1 MNWSK
6 TMLICLVILFVGGA
20 FTTLIFFTEPTAK
33 RTDSTKRT
41 AMLVT
46 VKDVTKGDYTP
57 TVNVVGT
64 VEPAQDI
71 VLSSRVDGEI
81 TELSEAFAPGGYV
94 EKGEKLLQI
103 DPEDY
108 RNELMQRKSEL
119 QQARADLNI
128 EMGRQQSAQREYKM
142 FGDTL
147 SLPTEQKE
155 LVLRQPQLSSAKSR
169 VQSAQA
175 AVNLAQLN
183 LERTSVEAPF
193 NAHILTRNVNVGS
206 QVARGDN
213 LGRLVGLNEY
223 WVMATVP
230 LSQLR
235 WLSFPED
242 GEKGSKVRIRNRTAW
257 AEGEYRE
264 GYLYRLVG
272 TLESDTRMAKVIVSV
287 PDPMAHREENDGL
300 PPLMIG
306 AFVEASIQAQELEDV
321 IRLERDYVRQG
332 DRVWLMENGK
342 LSIRGV
348 DIVFRDA
355 NYAYIK
361 SGLGDSAQVVTT
373 NLSTVV
379 DGAPLR
385 LDGESSSDST
395 AVEG

>member
-6 TMLICLVILFVGGA
+6 TLIICLVILFVGGA
-20 FTTLIFFTEPTAK
+20 FTTLIFFTEPTAQ

-46 VKDVTKGDYTP
+46 IKDVSKGSYTP
-57 TVNVVGT
+57 TISVVGA

-71 VLSSRVDGEI
+71 MLSSRVDGEI
-81 TELSEAFAPGGYV
+81 TELSEAFSPGGYV

-119 QQARADLNI
+119 QQAQADLNI
-128 EMGRQQSAQREYKM
+128 EMGRQQSAQREYSM

-147 SLPTEQKE
+147 SLPNEQKE
-155 LVLRQPQLSSAKSR
+155 LVLRQPQLSSAKSS
-169 VQSAQA
+169 VESAQA

-183 LERTSVEAPF
+183 LDRTSIEAPF
-193 NAHILTRNVNVGS
+193 NAHILSRNVNIGS
-206 QVARGDN
+206 QISRGDN

-235 WLSFPED
+235 WLTFPED
-242 GEKGSKVRIRNRTAW
+242 GEQGSRVRIRNRTAW
-257 AEGEYRE
+257 GDSEYRE

-272 TLESDTRMAKVIVSV
+272 TLESDTRMARVIISV
-287 PDPMAHREENDGL
+287 PDPMAHRDENDGA

-306 AFVEASIQAQELEDV
+306 AFVETNIQARELNDV
-321 IRLERDYVRQG
+321 VRLERDYVRQG
-332 DRVWLMENGK
+332 DKVWLMEDGK
-342 LSIRGV
+342 LSIRDV

-355 NYAYIK
+355 NYAYIQ
-361 SGLGDSAQVVTT
+361 SGLEDSSQVVTT

-379 DGAPLR
+379 NGAPLR
-385 LDGESSSDST
+385 LEGESPSDST
-395 AVEG
+395 SAEG